1 MQSVTRKS
9 AKGGIKRLKQEE
21 LLSGSSMHSKQVRS
35 VAEAADGVVVGSA
48 LVNCIPRNLE
58 SPERIPAEI
67 GEKARELAQ
76 GISPLEG

>member
-1 MQSVTRKS
+1 
-9 AKGGIKRLKQEE
+9 
-21 LLSGSSMHSKQVRS
+21 

-76 GISPLEG
+76 GLLPLEG